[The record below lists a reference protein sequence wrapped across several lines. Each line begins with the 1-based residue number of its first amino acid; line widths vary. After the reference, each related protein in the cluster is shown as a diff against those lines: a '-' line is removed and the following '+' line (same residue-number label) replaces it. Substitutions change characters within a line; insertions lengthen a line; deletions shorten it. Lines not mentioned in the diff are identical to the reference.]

1 MTDAG
6 ASDADARGDTGA
18 TDADAIE
25 DLTDLYREYGNERLP
40 PGQRET
46 DRFPVLSKS
55 RTPSWDPET
64 FEFEVWGAIEE
75 PLSYSLSAFRDLP
88 SVTQRQDFH
97 CVTGWSKFDCAFT
110 GVEFEEIVDRAG
122 VHDDAEHVLFHALDG
137 YDEPLAGGVRPQ
149 GRAVRVRIRR
159 RRPPSG
165 PRWANSGRH
174 AAQVRVYKG
183 PNGSRA
189 SSSSRRRNSATGR
202 SAATA
207 TPRTRGTRSATA
219 NPPSAHPTA
228 LLPVP
233 AIVNIKVPRS

>member
-1 MTDAG
+1 MPAHPTPTPAG
-6 ASDADARGDTGA
+6 TRAPPMPTQSRISRISTAST
-18 TDADAIE
+18 
-25 DLTDLYREYGNERLP
+25 GNERLP

-55 RTPSWDPET
+55 GTPSWDPET

-137 YDEPLAGGVRPQ
+137 YTTNLSLEECARK

-174 AAQVRVYKG
+174 AAQVRAYKG
-183 PNGSRA
+183 AKWVSGVEFL
-189 SSSSRRRNSATGR
+189 TEKELGYWEK
-202 SAATA
+202 
-207 TPRTRGTRSATA
+207 RGYSDTA
-219 NPPSAHPTA
+219 NPWNEERYS
-228 LLPVP
+228 
-233 AIVNIKVPRS
+233 

>member
-55 RTPSWDPET
+55 GTPSWDPET

-137 YDEPLAGGVRPQ
+137 CDEPLAGGVRPQ
-149 GRAVRVRIRR
+149 GACCSRTDSTATTSQRADHGGPIRVVT
-159 RRPPSG
+159 PHKY
-165 PRWANSGRH
+165 A
-174 AAQVRVYKG
+174 YKG

-228 LLPVP
+228 PYRS
-233 AIVNIKVPRS
+233 PR

>member
-1 MTDAG
+1 VG
-6 ASDADARGDTGA
+6 
-18 TDADAIE
+18 
-25 DLTDLYREYGNERLP
+25 
-40 PGQRET
+40 
-46 DRFPVLSKS
+46 
-55 RTPSWDPET
+55 PET

-137 YDEPLAGGVRPQ
+137 YTTNLSLEECARK

-174 AAQVRVYKG
+174 AAQVRV
-183 PNGSRA
+183 
-189 SSSSRRRNSATGR
+189 
-202 SAATA
+202 
-207 TPRTRGTRSATA
+207 
-219 NPPSAHPTA
+219 
-228 LLPVP
+228 
-233 AIVNIKVPRS
+233 